1 MYSGNGIQTDGPA
14 TEKARRAMGRYFDW
28 LTRTLLELWL
38 SRDCMLAPYMLYP
51 CVCLSVLLCVRP
63 WQVVSFI
70 KMAKQIT
77 TQTTPHDGLE
87 TSFLISKDL
96 DEIPMEGGAAPNVL
110 G

>member
-1 MYSGNGIQTDGPA
+1 
-14 TEKARRAMGRYFDW
+14 
-28 LTRTLLELWL
+28 
-38 SRDCMLAPYMLYP
+38 
-51 CVCLSVLLCVRP
+51 
-63 WQVVSFI
+63 
-70 KMAKQIT
+70 MAKQIT